1 MAGPLTAKEM
11 AAMEKARQNVKK
23 ETYKAILEQF
33 SRKIR
38 TSHELGHKEAFLTVP
53 PFVVGFP
60 RYDLTKA
67 VKYMTRQLQKL
78 GYQVALAGPVSFKIR
93 WDKPKTRQ
101 EEPEEQMGDGPLDL
115 LPGLMNMQKMAQKIR
130 ITKSK

>member
-1 MAGPLTAKEM
+1 MAAPLTAKEM

-38 TSHELGHKEAFLTVP
+38 TSHELGLKEALLTVP

-60 RYDLTKA
+60 RYDLAKA
-67 VKYMTRQLQKL
+67 VKYLCRQLQKL
-78 GYQVALAGPVSFKIR
+78 GYTVAMSGPVSFKVR
-93 WDKPKTRQ
+93 WDRTKHQ
-101 EEPEEQMGDGPLDL
+101 AVEPETTDTQFDL
-115 LPGLMNMQKMAQKIR
+115 LPGLVNMQKMAQKIR
-130 ITKSK
+130 VTKGK

>member
-1 MAGPLTAKEM
+1 MAAPLSAKEM
-11 AAMEKARQNVKK
+11 AALEKARQNVKK

-53 PFVVGFP
+53 PFVVGYP
-60 RYDLTKA
+60 RYDITKA
-67 VKYMTRQLQKL
+67 VKYQTRQLQKL
-78 GYQVALAGPVSFKIR
+78 GYQVALAGPVSFKVR
-93 WDKPKTRQ
+93 WDKPKTQR
-101 EEPEEQMGDGPLDL
+101 EAPEEIDEGPLDL

-130 ITKSK
+130 VTKGK